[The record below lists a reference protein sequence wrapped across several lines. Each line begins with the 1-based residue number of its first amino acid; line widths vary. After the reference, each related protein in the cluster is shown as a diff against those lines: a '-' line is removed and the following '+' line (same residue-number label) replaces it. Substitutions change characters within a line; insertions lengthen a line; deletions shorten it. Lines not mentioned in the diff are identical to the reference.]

1 MTIRR
6 WFYLMVGLCA
16 VSLYVSVVN
25 VFNPSGALLY
35 VLGGLAVA
43 GILYVGSNES
53 SGYDRKR
60 FGRVRYAVCA
70 GSRIIW
76 KGCADYAVIF
86 SR

>member
-25 VFNPSGALLY
+25 VLNPSGALLY

-53 SGYDRKR
+53 SWCHRKR
-60 FGRVRYAVCA
+60 SVGVRYTICA
-70 GSRIIW
+70 GSQMT
-76 KGCADYAVIF
+76 
-86 SR
+86 